1 MRSPPKICNIF
12 LCLIILYNI
21 SIRLSRSILNYSKKV
36 YYFVFREA
44 VVLHKRAFFAPLSL
58 LLGFCII
65 VFSSCGRSDT
75 DIYDAIYELC
85 EAGGNAL
92 CGDAVF
98 YADSR
103 GASENEELR
112 VRSDEDFGFLY
123 DGVFKAPSCFDRI
136 DGYVLRIPLDDSGFE
151 IHIIKCVNLS
161 DCDEVEA
168 MLLRRANKMR
178 NAEILEYA
186 PKGYGECLKN
196 AEVYK
201 KGRYVFLL
209 STYDN
214 EAVYKQIKKMF

>member
-1 MRSPPKICNIF
+1 MRK
-12 LCLIILYNI
+12 
-21 SIRLSRSILNYSKKV
+21 RV
-36 YYFVFREA
+36 VFV
-44 VVLHKRAFFAPLSL
+44 PLSVL
-58 LLGFCII
+58 LVFCCV
-65 VFSSCGRSDT
+65 VFSSCKGSDT
-75 DIYDAIYELC
+75 DIYGAIYKLC

-92 CGDAVF
+92 SGDAVF

-136 DGYVLRIPLDDSGFE
+136 EGYVLRIPLDDSGFE
-151 IHIIKCVNLS
+151 IHIIKCVNPS

-168 MLLRRANKMR
+168 MLLRRVDKMR

-186 PKGYGECLKN
+186 PKGYGECFKN
-196 AEVYK
+196 AEVRK

-214 EAVYKQIKKMF
+214 EAVYALIKKMF